1 MEREREAERRPP
13 RKMSMKLMPP
23 PFSLPSSSVDA
34 EALPTAAPTAYV
46 APTPV
51 PSTRVTITRAAHAAD
66 DDVFRFLISTDNHLV
81 RKGRQK
87 IERTRGRAAPL
98 SMLT

>member
-1 MEREREAERRPP
+1 
-13 RKMSMKLMPP
+13 MPP